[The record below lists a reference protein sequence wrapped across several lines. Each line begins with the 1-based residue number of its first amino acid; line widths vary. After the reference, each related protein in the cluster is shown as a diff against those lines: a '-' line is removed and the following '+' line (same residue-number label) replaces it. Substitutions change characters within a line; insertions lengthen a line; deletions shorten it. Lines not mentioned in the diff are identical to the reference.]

1 MARKILI
8 LTASPRAGGNTQTM
22 AGWVADGALA
32 AGADVE
38 TIDVTKLKS
47 ATNGCIACMKCW
59 HNDEFECAVDDE
71 ITPVLR
77 KIHDVD
83 AVVFATPVYFFGPTA
98 QMKLLLDRMLCLFKF
113 QPDGSVRTKGGKID
127 IGVISSGGGELTDG
141 LDLVEATFKNLEG
154 FLAAKVT
161 SLLLPKA
168 PDAPGDLAEDDEM
181 KGKCVDF
188 GRALAGV

>member
-1 MARKILI
+1 MARKVLI

-22 AGWVADGALA
+22 AGWVADGATG

-38 TIDVTKLKS
+38 TIDVTKLNS
-47 ATNGCIACMKCW
+47 ATNGCIACFRCAKSE
-59 HNDEFECAVDDE
+59 EFECAVDGE

-77 KIHDVD
+77 KINDVD

-113 QPDGSVRTKGGKID
+113 QPDGSVRTKGEKIA
-127 IGVISSGGGELTDG
+127 IGVISSGGGEKTDG

-154 FLAAKVT
+154 FLASSVT
-161 SLLLPKA
+161 SVLLPKA
-168 PDAPGDLAEDDEM
+168 PDEPGELAKDDQT
-181 KGKCVDF
+181 KSKCVAF
-188 GRALAGV
+188 GEALASA